1 LSFVFFCYT
10 FWATFLK
17 LFLKGM
23 VMSEETVATETNRT
37 LYKVDD
43 NVIAMVREL
52 VQLSLLTG
60 TNIVDH
66 LRSLVVEV
74 HPEDKRYVTLC
85 PEYVESYNKMVEG
98 LNKQAEQKMQENEA
112 ELSASEPTPPSLL
125 D

>member
-1 LSFVFFCYT
+1 
-10 FWATFLK
+10 
-17 LFLKGM
+17 M
-23 VMSEETVATETNRT
+23 VMSEENTTTETNRT

-74 HPEDKRYVTLC
+74 SPEDKRYVTLC
-85 PEYVESYNKMVEG
+85 PEYVESYNRMVEG
-98 LNKQAEQKMQENEA
+98 LNKQAEQQMQENEQKLA
-112 ELSASEPTPPSLL
+112 DTEAAPPSLL

>member
-1 LSFVFFCYT
+1 
-10 FWATFLK
+10 
-17 LFLKGM
+17 
-23 VMSEETVATETNRT
+23 MSEETTTSETNRT

-98 LNKQAEQKMQENEA
+98 LNKQAEQKMQENEESLA
-112 ELSASEPTPPSLL
+112 ATEAPPPSLL

>member
-1 LSFVFFCYT
+1 
-10 FWATFLK
+10 
-17 LFLKGM
+17 
-23 VMSEETVATETNRT
+23 MSEETVTTETNRT

-85 PEYVESYNKMVEG
+85 PEYVDSYNHMVEG

-112 ELSASEPTPPSLL
+112 NLAATEPAPPALL

>member
-1 LSFVFFCYT
+1 
-10 FWATFLK
+10 
-17 LFLKGM
+17 M
-23 VMSEETVATETNRT
+23 HMSEENTLPETNRT

-66 LRSLVVEV
+66 LRSLVLEV
-74 HPEDKRYVTLC
+74 HPEDNRYVTLC
-85 PEYVESYNKMVEG
+85 PEFVESYNRMVDG
-98 LNKQAEQKMQENEA
+98 LNKQAEEQMLENEKQLA
-112 ELSASEPTPPSLL
+112 ASEPTPPALL

>member
-1 LSFVFFCYT
+1 
-10 FWATFLK
+10 
-17 LFLKGM
+17 M
-23 VMSEETVATETNRT
+23 VMSEENTNMPETNRT

-66 LRSLVVEV
+66 LRSLVLEV
-74 HPEDKRYVTLC
+74 HPEDKRFVTLS
-85 PEYVESYNKMVEG
+85 PEFVHSYNRMVDA
-98 LNKQAEQKMQENEA
+98 LNKQAEEQMLENEKQLA
-112 ELSASEPTPPSLL
+112 ASEPTPPALL